1 MNLERN
7 RLQVHFLFPSFPA
20 SSRSFAL
27 SKRSVIHSAYG
38 NKSVEL
44 VICVKAVSISKS
56 QVVIQEKSF
65 SLSPDIKLYLYK
77 NASPRLQRSESV
89 SVQCQGN
96 IFNRNQ
102 LWERVLCLQLG
113 DKFPFWT
120 FVPVETCYHP
130 QQPKVRNGVELLVYL
145 LLLGP
150 RLFSFLFPEQVAPLG
165 GGKDRQP
172 CSFKFKTSNN
182 LFIIFF

>member
-1 MNLERN
+1 MNLEN
-7 RLQVHFLFPSFPA
+7 LNVHLQVHFLFPSFPA

-27 SKRSVIHSAYG
+27 LKRSVIHSAYG

-44 VICVKAVSISKS
+44 VFCGKEASISKS
-56 QVVIQEKSF
+56 QVVSQEKNF

-77 NASPRLQRSESV
+77 NVSLHLQRSESV

-102 LWERVLCLQLG
+102 LWERVLCLQMG

-120 FVPVETCYHP
+120 FVLVETCYHP
-130 QQPKVRNGVELLVYL
+130 QQPKVRNGVELL
-145 LLLGP
+145 LLGP
-150 RLFSFLFPEQVAPLG
+150 RLFSLLFPDQVSPLD

-172 CSFKFKTSNN
+172 CSFRFKTS
-182 LFIIFF
+182 L